1 MTKMITAGL
10 ALVGMLVSAPVQ
22 AHHAASS
29 LGTVRLG
36 QPAMAGSTTLQPGTY
51 EIRLTGEHV
60 KPLAGQSEESGQ
72 YVEFVM
78 NGTVAAKAA
87 AEVIA
92 ASTGAVGTSGATG
105 GAVSRARVEMLRGNE
120 FLRISMNKG
129 GERFLI
135 HLGVAN

>member
-1 MTKMITAGL
+1 
-10 ALVGMLVSAPVQ
+10 MLVSAPVQ

-29 LGTVRLG
+29 LGSVRLA
-36 QPAMAGSTTLQPGTY
+36 QPATVGSTTLQPGTY

-87 AEVIA
+87 AEVIGS
-92 ASTGAVGTSGATG
+92 STGAVGTSGATSGATG
-105 GAVSRARVEMLRGNE
+105 GVASRARVEMLRGGE